1 MMRFPQR
8 LFVAL
13 LMLSKVSQ
21 RYPKMKS
28 KQGLITAL
36 VGIAMIAMPIAAKAD
51 DHGRHWK
58 SGYEAR
64 AIEQAR
70 LTGMPVTAVGRHG
83 QLIASAPIANGP
95 AGWGFNRH
103 DNGKHLGWYH
113 NRGLAA
119 NSGVGSGYV
128 CDRDGDDCRPAGYG
142 YQGAGYGYQG
152 AGYGYQAPI
161 APAYPMP
168 AAYQTPYYGSGY
180 GAPVMAPIFGGA
192 GSQMSS
198 AKAQAKAQYA
208 AALQSHNRSA
218 IRSAQ
223 QNLNAINRQIARTN
237 VRTTG
242 APYAGYGSNL
252 SQQPLHKRLLNGL
265 LGGNAYN
272 ATPAYGN
279 ALAYNNYNNGAL
291 PGVAAYQNQGYGAAP
306 VAPGYGSPYAG
317 GGSMLAPLLGSFIH

>member
-1 MMRFPQR
+1 MLRFPQR

-21 RYPKMKS
+21 RYPKMTS
-28 KQGLITAL
+28 KRGLITAL

-58 SGYEAR
+58 SVQEAR

-70 LTGMPVTAVGRHG
+70 LTGMPVAAVGRHG
-83 QLIASAPIANGP
+83 NLIAAAPVANGP
-95 AGWGFNRH
+95 AGWGFNHH
-103 DNGKHLGWYH
+103 DNGKHLGWFH
-113 NRGLAA
+113 NHGA
-119 NSGVGSGYV
+119 N
-128 CDRDGDDCRPAGYG
+128 AEYG
-142 YQGAGYGYQG
+142 YQPAGYGYQG

-161 APAYPMP
+161 GPAYPMA
-168 AAYQTPYYGSGY
+168 AAYQAPYYGSGY
-180 GAPVMAPIFGGA
+180 GAPVMAPVMAPIMGGA
-192 GSQMSS
+192 GSQMMT

-252 SQQPLHKRLLNGL
+252 SQQPLHKRLMNGL

-272 ATPAYGN
+272 TTPAYGN

-291 PGVAAYQNQGYGAAP
+291 PGVAAYQNQGYGGAP
-306 VAPGYGSPYAG
+306 VAQGYGSPYAG
-317 GGSMLAPLLGSFIH
+317 GSSMLAPLLGNFIH